1 MKFKFEVKDLFKLPN
16 ILCYIR
22 IALVPLFVYLYFTA
36 EEPVDYYVATL
47 VVMLSGITDFLD
59 GQIARRC
66 NMITDLGKIID
77 PAADK
82 LMQLAMLVTLAIN
95 IPYMCILAVY
105 LIVKE
110 VVMALMGLVVM
121 KRANRRLDGAKWY
134 GKVCTAV
141 LYVCMLALVAFPHLR
156 VNLQYVIMIVCAA
169 VLTFAFIMYIRI
181 YIIML
186 KDNHYGNDERKLY

>member
-95 IPYMCILAVY
+95 IPYMCI
-105 LIVKE
+105 
-110 VVMALMGLVVM
+110 
-121 KRANRRLDGAKWY
+121 
-134 GKVCTAV
+134 
-141 LYVCMLALVAFPHLR
+141 P
-156 VNLQYVIMIVCAA
+156 
-169 VLTFAFIMYIRI
+169 FIGT
-181 YIIML
+181 II
-186 KDNHYGNDERKLY
+186 KDFQVSP

>member
-1 MKFKFEVKDLFKLPN
+1 MLYKNCTGSAVCICF
-16 ILCYIR
+16 ILRQKNQWI
-22 IALVPLFVYLYFTA
+22 I
-36 EEPVDYYVATL
+36 DVATL

-141 LYVCMLALVAFPHLR
+141 L
-156 VNLQYVIMIVCAA
+156 
-169 VLTFAFIMYIRI
+169 
-181 YIIML
+181 
-186 KDNHYGNDERKLY
+186 

>member
-1 MKFKFEVKDLFKLPN
+1 
-16 ILCYIR
+16 
-22 IALVPLFVYLYFTA
+22 
-36 EEPVDYYVATL
+36 
-47 VVMLSGITDFLD
+47 
-59 GQIARRC
+59 
-66 NMITDLGKIID
+66 
-77 PAADK
+77 
-82 LMQLAMLVTLAIN
+82 
-95 IPYMCILAVY
+95 
-105 LIVKE
+105 
-110 VVMALMGLVVM
+110 MGLVVM

-141 LYVCMLALVAFPHLR
+141 LYVCMLALVAFPHMQ

>member
-1 MKFKFEVKDLFKLPN
+1 
-16 ILCYIR
+16 
-22 IALVPLFVYLYFTA
+22 
-36 EEPVDYYVATL
+36 
-47 VVMLSGITDFLD
+47 
-59 GQIARRC
+59 
-66 NMITDLGKIID
+66 
-77 PAADK
+77 
-82 LMQLAMLVTLAIN
+82 
-95 IPYMCILAVY
+95 MCILAVY

-141 LYVCMLALVAFPHLR
+141 LYVCMLALVAFPHMP

>member
-121 KRANRRLDGAKWY
+121 KRANRRLDGAKCMARY
-134 GKVCTAV
+134 VQQYCMCVC
-141 LYVCMLALVAFPHLR
+141 LL
-156 VNLQYVIMIVCAA
+156 
-169 VLTFAFIMYIRI
+169 
-181 YIIML
+181 
-186 KDNHYGNDERKLY
+186 

>member
-141 LYVCMLALVAFPHLR
+141 LYVCMLALVAFPHMP

-181 YIIML
+181 YIINV
-186 KDNHYGNDERKLY
+186 KR

>member
-1 MKFKFEVKDLFKLPN
+1 MLYKNCTGSAVCISLFYGRRTSGL
-16 ILCYIR
+16 LCCDTCCN
-22 IALVPLFVYLYFTA
+22 AFG
-36 EEPVDYYVATL
+36 D
-47 VVMLSGITDFLD
+47 TDFLD

-141 LYVCMLALVAFPHLR
+141 LYVCMLALVAFPHMP

-186 KDNHYGNDERKLY
+186 KDNHYGNDERKLYLYV